1 MKGNGDKDLM
11 PYVLI
16 WIIIGV
22 MIFFIFATAVYAN
35 PQDDGFIPM
44 EATAYCSGTTCST
57 GVSVRV
63 GIVASKPEWY
73 GKVAMIYRNNN
84 GELGE
89 FIGYYEVLDTGS
101 ERIKN
106 GEVIDIYNPS
116 EPWCKQFGRQDV
128 LVKLVDGD
136 G

>member
-1 MKGNGDKDLM
+1 MKGDKDLI

-16 WIIIGV
+16 WIIIGLLLCLTLTV
-22 MIFFIFATAVYAN
+22 AVKAETIDEY
-35 PQDDGFIPM
+35 IPM

-57 GVSVRV
+57 GVRVRV
-63 GIVASKPEWY
+63 GIVASKPDWY

-84 GELGE
+84 GQVGE
-89 FIGYYEVLDTGS
+89 FLGYYEVLDTGS

-116 EPWCKQFGRQDV
+116 EAWCKQFGRQDV
-128 LVKLVDGD
+128 LVKLIDGN